1 MTSILPLAFSVP
13 AILGTVSASVVIL
26 NSASVEYVQTV
37 KVERLG
43 QFCEQGVVGACE
55 ALSRETDG
63 YCASPHAQGGCRY
76 DSLRMDRYE
85 S

>member
-1 MTSILPLAFSVP
+1 MVGAVATT
-13 AILGTVSASVVIL
+13 GTII
-26 NSASVEYVQTV
+26 NSASEDYVQTV
-37 KVERLG
+37 KVERLV
-43 QFCEQGVVGACE
+43 QFCDQGVLGACE

-76 DSLRMDRYE
+76 DSLRLVRYE